1 MDERGLAE
9 RLKEREKEVE
19 LLRREVERLRHALA
33 ARTGAVRDMLARRG
47 LKVYREEPGD
57 DLIRPRGSTK
67 PGVDEF
73 YRRMG
78 RYSFRLFLRDVI
90 KHQDGFRPEE
100 LVRYSSLPVVREY
113 SGYLAEAGI
122 LEEYAPGEY
131 NTAGKRYLSFGPTLE
146 WYVAEVFRRELIA
159 DALWGVRFKGAE
171 AGGDFDVLAAVEG
184 RMIYAEVKSSPPKQI
199 YDSEVSAFIKRA
211 CEFSADLSLF
221 VMDTELRMKDKIVP
235 MFLQALPGTPLAGS
249 SVERFKDELFR
260 VGRSLFIVNS
270 RGGLA
275 ANIGFVLGW
284 YLKRREDAG

>member
-159 DALWGVRFKGAE
+159 DALWGVRFKGA
-171 AGGDFDVLAAVEG
+171 
-184 RMIYAEVKSSPPKQI
+184 
-199 YDSEVSAFIKRA
+199 
-211 CEFSADLSLF
+211 
-221 VMDTELRMKDKIVP
+221 
-235 MFLQALPGTPLAGS
+235 
-249 SVERFKDELFR
+249 
-260 VGRSLFIVNS
+260 
-270 RGGLA
+270 
-275 ANIGFVLGW
+275 
-284 YLKRREDAG
+284 

>member
-19 LLRREVERLRHALA
+19 LLRQEVARLRKALA
-33 ARTGAVRDMLARRG
+33 RDTGGVREILLRRG
-47 LKVYREEPGD
+47 LKVYREEPDD

-67 PGVDEF
+67 PGEDEF

-100 LVRYSSLPVVREY
+100 MVRYSSLPVVKEY

-122 LEEYAPGEY
+122 LEEFVPGVY
-131 NTAGKRYLSFGPTLE
+131 RTSGKRYLSFGPTLE
-146 WYVAEVFRRELIA
+146 WYVAEVFRREFFA
-159 DALWGVRFKGAE
+159 DALWGVRFRATGS
-171 AGGDFDVLAAVEG
+171 GGDYDVIAAAEG
-184 RMIYAEVKSSPPKQI
+184 RIVYSEVKSSPPKQI
-199 YDSEVSAFIKRA
+199 YDSEVRAFIMRA
-211 CEFSADLSLF
+211 CELSADLSLF

-235 MFLQALPGTPLAGS
+235 MFLQVLPDTPLAGS
-249 SVERFKDELFR
+249 PVERFKDELFR
-260 VGRSLFIVNS
+260 VGRQLFIVNS

-284 YLKRREDAG
+284 FLKRRADAG